1 MGAPELSHSKDPAL
15 TPARA
20 AGRRERMIWSRI
32 S

>member
-1 MGAPELSHSKDPAL
+1 MGAPELSHPNDPAP

-20 AGRRERMIWSRI
+20 AGRRERMIWSRR